1 MFVEMS
7 NDVSV
12 LGNTHS
18 LVFISENSITQQTCS
33 FKKWAVLSKG
43 LAPPIIQYS
52 LHSRFEQCSQLFTN
66 GKVCNHCSG
75 FSPGKV

>member
-1 MFVEMS
+1 MFVKMS
-7 NDVSV
+7 NDVSA
-12 LGNTHS
+12 LGNACS
-18 LVFISENSITQQTCS
+18 LVFISEHSVIQQTCS

-52 LHSRFEQCSQLFTN
+52 LHSGFKQCSQLFTN
-66 GKVCNHCSG
+66 GKVFNHCSG